1 MARQAQ
7 GEIRIFSTDH
17 DSSPFCGRNGVES
30 SSTSEIRPSDGADLG
45 IVVAVAAM
53 STIGRELGADQR
65 Y

>member
-1 MARQAQ
+1 
-7 GEIRIFSTDH
+7 
-17 DSSPFCGRNGVES
+17 VES